1 VSEQVSKETTAR
13 QADTVTGGMPRP
25 RPLNRWGVAFAVFVA
40 AAHIWANAFATLP
53 ELQAAGF
60 HFGLFAVL
68 CVLLFPSS
76 RRRGLRLAIDATI
89 AVVALAATVYLYV
102 AEDALYARGLDLIL
116 SDWVA
121 AAAAILIALELA
133 RRTTGWVVP
142 GLTVLAL
149 TYVVLW
155 GPAIP
160 GAFSFAGLSW
170 ETLLFRSYFG
180 TDGMFGPI
188 ARISWTFVFMFIL
201 LGAFLVRSGAGDFIL
216 ALARA
221 AAGRMTGGPGI
232 VAILGSGLMGSITGS
247 AVANTVSTGVITIPL
262 MKRAGFP
269 PKFAGGV
276 EAAASTGGQLMP
288 PVMGAGAFVMASFT
302 QISYLEII
310 AVSVLPALL
319 YFFTV
324 GVFVRIEAAR
334 IGLKPDPDVE
344 PFWPVLKAGWH
355 FLLPI
360 AALAGLLIA
369 GFTPVYAAAAAI
381 VVTVAASW
389 LSASPMRLRDIV
401 QASADGAIAMAPTAM
416 LLICVGL
423 IVNVVGMT
431 GVGNT
436 FSLMLSNWAGGSLL
450 LTLIL
455 VALASLV
462 LGMGLPVTASYI
474 VLATLSAPAIY
485 GLLVEAELITAL
497 MAGASTPELAAYA
510 MLAAPELA
518 GAVGNSMSEA
528 DATALLAA
536 LPAEIKSGLADGL
549 IAPALLTSM
558 LLAAHLVIFWLSQ
571 DSNVT
576 PPVALCAFAAASIA
590 GTRPMET
597 GFAAWKIAK
606 GLYLV
611 PLLFVYQPLIT
622 GTGIEPLVTTLMA
635 MPAFVALAAA
645 LHGYFSAPLTIPLR
659 LVLGLAGAAI
669 IAPWGDLW
677 AHAALASLLTVGLG
691 LLWRRGKKPGTQL
704 PVSTS

>member
-1 VSEQVSKETTAR
+1 M
-13 QADTVTGGMPRP
+13 ADTQSHAPGGMPQAA
-25 RPLNRWGVAFAVFVA
+25 PLGRLGIAFAVVVS
-40 AAHIWANAFATLP
+40 AAHLWANLLGTLP

-60 HFGLFAVL
+60 HFGLFALL
-68 CVLLFPSS
+68 CVLLFPAS
-76 RRRGLRLAIDATI
+76 RSLPIRI
-89 AVVALAATVYLYV
+89 AVDGLIATGALATAVYLYV
-102 AEDALYARGLDLIL
+102 AEDALYERGVTFIW

-121 AAAAILIALELA
+121 AVTAIAIVIELA

-142 GLTVLAL
+142 ILTLLAL
-149 TYVVLW
+149 TYVVFW
-155 GPAIP
+155 GPYVP
-160 GAFSFAGLSW
+160 GAFAFAGLSL
-170 ETLLFRSYFG
+170 ETLFFRSYFG

-216 ALARA
+216 SLARA
-221 AAGRMTGGPGI
+221 AAGRMTGGPGL

-269 PKFAGGV
+269 AKFAGGV

-334 IGLKPDPDVE
+334 LGLEPDSDVE
-344 PFWPVLKAGWH
+344 PLWPVIRDGWH

-360 AALAGLLIA
+360 AALAGLLIW
-369 GFTPVYAAAAAI
+369 GFTPVYAAVVAI
-381 VVTVAASW
+381 LVTIAASW
-389 LSASPMRLRDIV
+389 LSSKPMRVSDVL
-401 QASADGAIAMAPTAM
+401 AAAAEGAKAMAPTAM
-416 LLICVGL
+416 LLLCVGL

-431 GVGNT
+431 GIGNT
-436 FSLMLSNWAGGSLL
+436 FSLMLSSWAGGSLL
-450 LTLIL
+450 LTLVL

-485 GLLVEAELITAL
+485 GLMVDAELVRSL
-497 MAGASTPELAAYA
+497 MAGGSTPELAAYA
-510 MLAAPELA
+510 MLAAPDLA
-518 GAVGNSMSEA
+518 ALVGQSMTEA
-528 DATALLAA
+528 QATTLLAA
-536 LPAEIKSGLADGL
+536 LPADIRGTLASGL
-549 IAPALLTSM
+549 IAPALLSSM

-622 GTGIEPLVTTLMA
+622 GTGLEPLIAALTAV
-635 MPAFVALAAA
+635 PAFVALAAA
-645 LHGYFSAPLTIPLR
+645 LQGYLAAPLAPIAR
-659 LVLGLAGAAI
+659 IALGLAGAAV
-669 IAPWGDLW
+669 IAPWGGLW
-677 AHAALASLLTVGLG
+677 EHAALAMAVAAGMAVF
-691 LLWRRGKKPGTQL
+691 WRIQAGHT
-704 PVSTS
+704 STATP

>member
-1 VSEQVSKETTAR
+1 MS
-13 QADTVTGGMPRP
+13 QADAGTGITQPGTPQPRA
-25 RPLNRWGVAFAVFVA
+25 LGRWGMAFAVLIA
-40 AAHIWANAFATLP
+40 LAHLWANSFGTLP

-60 HFGLFAVL
+60 HFGLFAALCALIYPASGNRAVRLVL
-68 CVLLFPSS
+68 DG
-76 RRRGLRLAIDATI
+76 GL
-89 AVVALAATVYLYV
+89 ALMALGAAVYLFF
-102 AEDALYARGLDLIL
+102 AEDALYARGVRFVW

-121 AAAAILIALELA
+121 AGAAILVALEFA

-142 GLTVLAL
+142 VLAVLAL
-149 TYVVLW
+149 TYVVVW
-155 GPAIP
+155 GPWVP
-160 GAFSFAGLSW
+160 GAFSFAGLSA
-170 ETLLFRSYFG
+170 ETLMFRSYFG

-201 LGAFLVRSGAGDFIL
+201 LGAFLVKSGAGDFIL

-221 AAGRMTGGPGI
+221 AAGRMTGGPGL

-262 MKRAGFP
+262 MKRAGFRAR
-269 PKFAGGV
+269 FAGGV

-302 QISYLEII
+302 QISYLEIV

-324 GVFVRIEAAR
+324 GVFVRMEAHR
-334 IGLKPDPDVE
+334 HGLVPDGDGEPIG
-344 PFWPVLKAGWH
+344 PVLRKGWH

-360 AALAGLLIA
+360 AALVALLVA
-369 GFTPVYAAAAAI
+369 GFTPTYAGAAAI
-381 VVTVAASW
+381 AVTIAASW
-389 LSASPMRLRDIV
+389 LSDRPMGLRAI
-401 QASADGAIAMAPTAM
+401 AEAAADGARAMAPTAM

-423 IVNVVGMT
+423 VVNVVGMT
-431 GVGNT
+431 GIGNT
-436 FSLMLSNWAGGSLL
+436 FSLMLSDWAGGSLL
-450 LTLIL
+450 LSL
-455 VALASLV
+455 VFIALASLV

-474 VLATLSAPAIY
+474 VLATLSAPAVY
-485 GLLVEAELITAL
+485 GLLVEAEVVAAL
-497 MAGASTPELAAYA
+497 MRGATTETLAAYA
-510 MLAAPELA
+510 RLAAPEIAAALGGPLTQA
-518 GAVGNSMSEA
+518 QAE
-528 DATALLAA
+528 TLLAA
-536 LPAEIKSGLADGL
+536 LPPEARQGLAEGL

-597 GFAAWKIAK
+597 GFAAWKLAK

-622 GTGIEPLVTTLMA
+622 GTGIEPLVTALMA

-645 LHGYFSAPLTIPLR
+645 LHGYLARDLSVAER
-659 LVLGLAGAAI
+659 VVMGLAGAAV

-677 AHAALASLLTVGLG
+677 AHAGLAAALAGGLW
-691 LLWRRGKKPGTQL
+691 LHARYSARSIT
-704 PVSTS
+704 

>member
-1 VSEQVSKETTAR
+1 
-13 QADTVTGGMPRP
+13 MPQPANLGR
-25 RPLNRWGVAFAVFVA
+25 LGFAFAVFVSLT
-40 AAHIWANAFATLP
+40 HLWANAFATLP

-68 CVLLFPSS
+68 CVLLFPASKTLLV
-76 RRRGLRLAIDATI
+76 RVVVDGGI
-89 AVVALAATVYLYV
+89 ALGALAAALYLYF
-102 AEDALYARGLDLIL
+102 AEDALYARGVEFIA

-121 AAAAILIALELA
+121 AIAAIVIVLELA

-142 GLTVLAL
+142 ILTMLAL

-155 GPAIP
+155 GPLVP
-160 GAFSFAGLSW
+160 GTFSFAGLST

-188 ARISWTFVFMFIL
+188 ARISWTYVFMFIL
-201 LGAFLVRSGAGDFIL
+201 LGAFLVRSGAGDFII

-221 AAGRMTGGPGI
+221 AAGRMTGGPGL

-269 PKFAGGV
+269 AKFAGGV

-302 QISYLEII
+302 QISYLQIV

-324 GVFVRIEAAR
+324 GIFVRIEAAR
-334 IGLKPDPDVE
+334 LGLKPDPTSE
-344 PFWPVLKAGWH
+344 PLWPVIRSGWH
-355 FLLPI
+355 FMLPI
-360 AALAGLLIA
+360 AALATMLIA
-369 GFTPVYAAAAAI
+369 GFTPVYAGAVAI
-381 VVTVAASW
+381 AVTVAASW
-389 LSASPMRLRDIV
+389 LSASPMRLKDI
-401 QASADGAIAMAPTAM
+401 AGAAADGARGMAPTAM

-431 GVGNT
+431 GIGNT
-436 FSLMLSNWAGGSLL
+436 FSLMLSSWAGGSLL
-450 LTLIL
+450 LTLVF
-455 VALASLV
+455 VALASLI

-485 GLLVEAELITAL
+485 GLMVDAQLVTAL
-497 MAGASTPELAAYA
+497 MQGATTPTLAAYA
-510 MLAAPELA
+510 MLAAPDVA
-518 GAVGNSMSEA
+518 GSLGSAMSNA
-528 DATALLAA
+528 DAQSLLSA
-536 LPAEIKSGLADGL
+536 LPGDIRAGLAEGL

-576 PPVALCAFAAASIA
+576 PPVALCAFAAATIA
-590 GTRPMET
+590 GTKPMET

-622 GTGIEPLVTTLMA
+622 GTPLEQGITALMA
-635 MPAFVALAAA
+635 LPAFTALAAA
-645 LHGYFSAPLTIPLR
+645 LHGFLSGPLNMPQR
-659 LVLGLAGAAI
+659 FVLGAVGAAI
-669 IAPWGDLW
+669 MTPLGML
-677 AHAALASLLTVGLG
+677 AANAGLAVLVAVGL
-691 LLWRRGKKPGTQL
+691 LLFSRSQIKNRTNPAPQT
-704 PVSTS
+704 P

>member
-1 VSEQVSKETTAR
+1 
-13 QADTVTGGMPRP
+13 MPRP
-25 RPLNRWGVAFAVFVA
+25 QPLGRLGIAFAVTVA
-40 AAHIWANAFATLP
+40 VAHIWANAFATLP

-68 CVLLFPSS
+68 CVLLFPASKT
-76 RRRGLRLAIDATI
+76 RWLRVAIDGTI
-89 AVVALAATVYLYV
+89 AVAALAAAIYLYV
-102 AEDALYARGLDLIL
+102 VEDALYERGVEFIQ

-121 AAAAILIALELA
+121 ASVAILIVLELA
-133 RRTTGWVVP
+133 RRTTGWTVP
-142 GLTVLAL
+142 ILTALAL

-155 GPAIP
+155 GPLVP

-221 AAGRMTGGPGI
+221 AAGRITGGPGI

-334 IGLKPDPDVE
+334 IGLVPSPDVE
-344 PFWPVLKAGWH
+344 PLWPVIKAGWH

-369 GFTPVYAAAAAI
+369 GFTPVYAAAIAI
-381 VVTVAASW
+381 AVTVAASW
-389 LSASPMRLRDIV
+389 LSPNPMRLRDIV
-401 QASADGAIAMAPTAM
+401 GAASDGAVSMAPTAM

-436 FSLMLSNWAGGSLL
+436 FSLMLSSWAGGSLL
-450 LTLIL
+450 LTIIL

-485 GLLVEAELITAL
+485 GLMVEAELVTAL
-497 MAGASTPELAAYA
+497 MQGASTPELSAYA
-510 MLAAPELA
+510 MLVAPEL
-518 GAVGNSMSEA
+518 VTSIGNAMSEA
-528 DATALLAA
+528 DALTLLAA
-536 LPAEIKSGLADGL
+536 LPADIRSGLAEGL

-622 GTGIEPLVTTLMA
+622 GTGLEPLVTALMSVS
-635 MPAFVALAAA
+635 AFTALAAA
-645 LHGYFSAPLTIPLR
+645 LHGYFAQP
-659 LVLGLAGAAI
+659 
-669 IAPWGDLW
+669 
-677 AHAALASLLTVGLG
+677 
-691 LLWRRGKKPGTQL
+691 
-704 PVSTS
+704 

>member
-1 VSEQVSKETTAR
+1 
-13 QADTVTGGMPRP
+13 MPRP
-25 RPLNRWGVAFAVFVA
+25 QPLGRLGIAFAVMVA
-40 AAHIWANAFATLP
+40 AAHLWANAIATLP

-68 CVLLFPSS
+68 CVMLFPVSAN
-76 RRRGLRLAIDATI
+76 RMRRLAIDGSIATAAI
-89 AVVALAATVYLYV
+89 GAALYLYF
-102 AEDALYARGLDLIL
+102 AEDALYARGVEFIQ

-121 AAAAILIALELA
+121 AAVAILIVLELA
-133 RRTTGWVVP
+133 RRTTGWTVP
-142 GLTVLAL
+142 VLTALAL
-149 TYVVLW
+149 AYVVVW
-155 GPAIP
+155 GPLVP

-334 IGLKPDPDVE
+334 IGLTPDPDVE
-344 PFWPVLKAGWH
+344 PLWPVIKAGWH

-369 GFTPVYAAAAAI
+369 GFTPVYAAAIAI
-381 VVTVAASW
+381 GVTIAASW
-389 LSASPMRLRDIV
+389 LSPKPMRLHDIIGA
-401 QASADGAIAMAPTAM
+401 ASDGAISMAPTAM

-436 FSLMLSNWAGGSLL
+436 FSLMLSSWAGGSLL
-450 LTLIL
+450 LTIVL

-485 GLLVEAELITAL
+485 GLMVEAELVKAL
-497 MAGASTPELAAYA
+497 MLGAATPELSAYAMLVAPELAAGIGTA
-510 MLAAPELA
+510 
-518 GAVGNSMSEA
+518 MSEA
-528 DATALLAA
+528 DAQTLLAA
-536 LPAEIKSGLADGL
+536 LPANIRSGLADGL

-622 GTGIEPLVTTLMA
+622 GTGIEPLITAAMA
-635 MPAFVALAAA
+635 VPAFTALAAA
-645 LHGYFSAPLTIPLR
+645 LHGHFARPVSITLR
-659 LVLGLAGAAI
+659 TGLGLAGIAI
-669 IAPWGDLW
+669 IAPWGALW
-677 AHAALASLLTVGLG
+677 MHAALAACLAAALVA
-691 LLWRRGKKPGTQL
+691 LWRLQSKNRAKEPYTA
-704 PVSTS
+704 S

>member
-1 VSEQVSKETTAR
+1 
-13 QADTVTGGMPRP
+13 MPRP
-25 RPLNRWGVAFAVFVA
+25 QPLGRLGIAFAATVSVA
-40 AAHIWANAFATLP
+40 HLWANAFATLP

-68 CVLLFPSS
+68 CVILFPAS
-76 RRRGLRLAIDATI
+76 RTRWLRLTIDGSIAAT
-89 AVVALAATVYLYV
+89 ALAAAVYLYI
-102 AEDALYARGLDLIL
+102 AEDALYDRGVEFIQ

-121 AAAAILIALELA
+121 SAVAILIVLELA
-133 RRTTGWVVP
+133 RRTTGWTVP
-142 GLTVLAL
+142 VLTALAL
-149 TYVVLW
+149 TYVVVW
-155 GPAIP
+155 GPLVP

-334 IGLKPDPDVE
+334 IGLTPDPEVE
-344 PFWPVLKAGWH
+344 PLWPVFKAGWH

-369 GFTPVYAAAAAI
+369 GFTPVYAAAIAI
-381 VVTVAASW
+381 AVTIAASW
-389 LSASPMRLRDIV
+389 LSPNPMKLRDIIGA
-401 QASADGAIAMAPTAM
+401 ASDGAISMAPTAM

-436 FSLMLSNWAGGSLL
+436 FSLMLSSWAGGSLL
-450 LTLIL
+450 LTIIL

-485 GLLVEAELITAL
+485 GLMVEAELVKAL
-497 MAGASTPELAAYA
+497 MLGAATPELSAYA
-510 MLAAPELA
+510 MLVAPDLAASI
-518 GAVGNSMSEA
+518 GNAMSEA
-528 DATALLAA
+528 DALKLLAA
-536 LPAEIKSGLADGL
+536 LPADIRSSLAEGL

-622 GTGIEPLVTTLMA
+622 GTGIEPLVTALMA
-635 MPAFVALAAA
+635 IPAFTALAAA
-645 LHGYFSAPLTIPLR
+645 LHGYFARPLGIAFR
-659 LVLGLAGAAI
+659 VALGAGGAAI
-669 IAPWGDLW
+669 IAPWDDLW
-677 AHAALASLLTVGLG
+677 THAAAAAVLAGGLG
-691 LLWRRGKKPGTQL
+691 YLWINQSRKPANRPIQT
-704 PVSTS
+704 P

>member
-1 VSEQVSKETTAR
+1 MTSRQDGETTAIA
-13 QADTVTGGMPRP
+13 QDTA
-25 RPLNRWGVAFAVFVA
+25 PLGRIGFAFAVFIA
-40 AAHIWANAFATLP
+40 LAHVWANAFATLP

-60 HFGLFAVL
+60 HFGLFAAL
-68 CVLLFPSS
+68 TAMLHPATRRS
-76 RRRGLRLAIDATI
+76 RIARIIIDGTLGTA
-89 AVVALAATVYLYV
+89 ALAAAVYLYF
-102 AEDALYARGLDLIL
+102 AEDALYDRGVDLIW

-121 AAAAILIALELA
+121 AAAAILVVLELA
-133 RRTTGWVVP
+133 RRTTGLVVP
-142 GLTVLAL
+142 VLAVLAL

-155 GPAIP
+155 GPLVP
-160 GAFSFAGLSW
+160 GAFSFAGLSA
-170 ETLLFRSYFG
+170 ETLAFRSYFG

-188 ARISWTFVFMFIL
+188 ARISWTYVFMFIL

-221 AAGRMTGGPGI
+221 AAGRMTGGPGL
-232 VAILGSGLMGSITGS
+232 VAVLGSGLMGSITGS

-269 PKFAGGV
+269 ARFAGGV

-302 QISYLEII
+302 QISYLEIV

-324 GVFVRIEAAR
+324 GVFVRIEAHR
-334 IGLKPDPDVE
+334 LGLRPEVDAE
-344 PFWPVLKAGWH
+344 PLLPVLAQGWH

-360 AALAGLLIA
+360 AALVAMLVA
-369 GFTPVYAAAAAI
+369 GFTPTYAAAAAI
-381 VVTVAASW
+381 AATIAASW
-389 LSASPMRLRDIV
+389 LSPTPMGLRAV
-401 QASADGAIAMAPTAM
+401 AEAAADGAKAMAPTAM

-436 FSLMLSNWAGGSLL
+436 FSLMLSGWAGGSLL
-450 LTLIL
+450 LTVVFI
-455 VALASLV
+455 ALASLV
-462 LGMGLPVTASYI
+462 LGMGLPVTAAYI

-485 GLLVEAELITAL
+485 GLMVETEIVSAL
-497 MAGASTPELAAYA
+497 MRGEVTQTLTVYA
-510 MLAAPELA
+510 QLAAPELA
-518 GAVGNSMSEA
+518 GSLGSPMPQA
-528 DATALLAA
+528 DAQALLAA
-536 LPAEIKSGLADGL
+536 LPPDVRQGLGSDL
-549 IAPALLTSM
+549 LAPALLTSM

-611 PLLFVYQPLIT
+611 PLLFIYQPLIT
-622 GTGIEPLVTTLMA
+622 GTPLEQAVTALMA

-645 LHGYFSAPLTIPLR
+645 LHGHLSAPLGWPARIA
-659 LVLGLAGAAI
+659 LGLGGAAV
-669 IAPWGDLW
+669 IAPWGGLW
-677 AHAALASLLTVGLG
+677 AHAVLAAIVAIG
-691 LLWRRGKKPGTQL
+691 LLA
-704 PVSTS
+704 VSKIGAKSAG

>member
-1 VSEQVSKETTAR
+1 MTPQPTHMSDDDAPHTTPGTMPR
-13 QADTVTGGMPRP
+13 TMPRP
-25 RPLNRWGVAFAVFVA
+25 GQLGRLGIVFAVFVSL
-40 AAHIWANAFATLP
+40 AHLWANAFGTLP

-60 HFGLFAVL
+60 HFALFAVL
-68 CVLLFPSS
+68 CVLLFPASHN
-76 RRRGLRLAIDATI
+76 RALRLAVDGAIGA
-89 AVVALAATVYLYV
+89 AALATALYLYG
-102 AEDALYARGLDLIL
+102 AEDALYARGVTFIVT
-116 SDWVA
+116 DWIAAVTAVA
-121 AAAAILIALELA
+121 IVLELT

-142 GLTVLAL
+142 VLAVAAL
-149 TYVVLW
+149 SYVVLW
-155 GPAIP
+155 GPWVP
-160 GAFSFAGLSW
+160 GAFSFAGLSA
-170 ETLLFRSYFG
+170 ETLFFRSYFG

-188 ARISWTFVFMFIL
+188 ARISWTFVFIFIL
-201 LGAFLVRSGAGDFIL
+201 LGAFLVRSGAGEFIL

-221 AAGRMTGGPGI
+221 VAGRMTGGPGL

-247 AVANTVSTGVITIPL
+247 AIANTVSTGVVTIPL

-269 PKFAGGV
+269 AKFAGGV

-324 GVFVRIEAAR
+324 GIFVRIEAGR
-334 IGLKPDPDVE
+334 LGLTPETDAE
-344 PFWPVLKAGWH
+344 PIWPVLKSGWP

-360 AALAGLLIA
+360 AALAGLLVA
-369 GFTPVYAAAAAI
+369 GFTPVYAGAAAI
-381 VVTVAASW
+381 GVTIVSSW
-389 LSASPMRLRDIV
+389 LSPAPMRPIDI
-401 QASADGAIAMAPTAM
+401 ATAAADGARAMAPTAM

-436 FSLMLSNWAGGSLL
+436 FSLMLSGWAGGSLL
-450 LTLIL
+450 LTIVF

-474 VLATLSAPAIY
+474 VLATLSAPALY
-485 GLLVEAELITAL
+485 GLMVEAHLVEAL
-497 MAGASTPELAAYA
+497 MGGATTPTLGAYA
-510 MLAAPELA
+510 LLAAPDLA
-518 GAVGNSMSEA
+518 AHIGTTMSKA
-528 DATALLAA
+528 DAHALLAA
-536 LPAEIKSGLADGL
+536 LPPGVGTDLAEGL
-549 IAPALLTSM
+549 IAPTLLTAM

-606 GLYLV
+606 GLYLI

-622 GTGIEPLVTTLMA
+622 GTGIEPLVTALMA
-635 MPAFVALAAA
+635 LPAIAALAAA
-645 LHGYFSAPLTIPLR
+645 VHGHFATPLTIGPR
-659 LVLGLAGAAI
+659 AVLAAFGTAVI
-669 IAPWGDLW
+669 VPWGPLA
-677 AHAALASLLTVGLG
+677 AHAAVALIGGIGLAV
-691 LLWRRGKKPGTQL
+691 LWRYQTARAGP
-704 PVSTS
+704 

>member
-1 VSEQVSKETTAR
+1 MAEKPGSG
-13 QADTVTGGMPRP
+13 TGSMPAAA
-25 RPLNRWGVAFAVFVA
+25 PLGRLGIAFAVVVS
-40 AAHIWANAFATLP
+40 AAHLWANLFGTLP

-68 CVLLFPSS
+68 CVLLFPASGP
-76 RRRGLRLAIDATI
+76 RALRIIVDGLI
-89 AVVALAATVYLYV
+89 AAGALATSIYLYM
-102 AEDALYARGLDLIL
+102 AEDALYARGVSFIW
-116 SDWVA
+116 SDWIA
-121 AAAAILIALELA
+121 ALTAIAIVMELA

-142 GLTVLAL
+142 VLTLLAL

-155 GPAIP
+155 GPHVP
-160 GAFSFAGLSW
+160 GAFAFAGLSA

-310 AVSVLPALL
+310 AVSVLPAIL

-324 GVFVRIEAAR
+324 GVFVRLEAAR
-334 IGLKPDPDVE
+334 LGLTPETDAEPIG
-344 PFWPVLKAGWH
+344 PVLRQGWH

-360 AALAGLLIA
+360 AALAGLLIW
-369 GFTPVYAAAAAI
+369 GFTPVFAAAIAILVTVASSWLSGTPMRLDDVLAAAA
-381 VVTVAASW
+381 
-389 LSASPMRLRDIV
+389 
-401 QASADGAIAMAPTAM
+401 DGAKAMAPTAM
-416 LLICVGL
+416 LLLCVGL

-431 GVGNT
+431 GIGNT
-436 FSLMLSNWAGGSLL
+436 FSLMLSGWAGGSLL
-450 LTLIL
+450 LTLVL
-455 VALASLV
+455 VALASLI

-485 GLLVEAELITAL
+485 GLMVDAELVRTL
-497 MAGASTPELAAYA
+497 MAGGSTPELAAYA
-510 MLAAPELA
+510 LLAAPDLA
-518 GAVGNSMSEA
+518 ALVGQQMTETQAS
-528 DATALLAA
+528 TLLAA
-536 LPAEIKSGLADGL
+536 LPADIRATLADGL
-549 IAPALLTSM
+549 LSPPLLASM

-597 GFAAWKIAK
+597 GLSAWKIAK

-611 PLLFVYQPLIT
+611 PLLFVYQPLVT
-622 GTGIEPLVTTLMA
+622 GTGIEPLVTALMA
-635 MPAFVALAAA
+635 MPAFMALAAS
-645 LHGYFSAPLTIPLR
+645 LQGYFAATLPPLSRLALGVAGSAVILPWGTLWEHVALSCF
-659 LVLGLAGAAI
+659 LAVGLA
-669 IAPWGDLW
+669 
-677 AHAALASLLTVGLG
+677 VF
-691 LLWRRGKKPGTQL
+691 WRFQTRRA
-704 PVSTS
+704 

>member
-1 VSEQVSKETTAR
+1 MPQPMALGRAGFGFAIFVS
-13 QADTVTGGMPRP
+13 
-25 RPLNRWGVAFAVFVA
+25 L
-40 AAHIWANAFATLP
+40 AHLWANAFATLP

-68 CVLLFPSS
+68 CVLLFPAS
-76 RRRGLRLAIDATI
+76 RVRWLRITIDGTI
-89 AVVALAATVYLYV
+89 ATAAMGAAVYLYL
-102 AEDALYARGLDLIL
+102 AEDALYDRGVSFIA

-121 AAAAILIALELA
+121 SIIAVVIVLELA

-142 GLTVLAL
+142 ILAALAL
-149 TYVVLW
+149 SYVVLW
-155 GPAIP
+155 GPLVP
-160 GAFSFAGLSW
+160 GAFAFAGLSA
-170 ETLLFRSYFG
+170 ETLFFRSYFG

-188 ARISWTFVFMFIL
+188 ARISWTFVFIFIL

-221 AAGRMTGGPGI
+221 AAGRMVGGPGI

-324 GVFVRIEAAR
+324 GIFVRLEAAR
-334 IGLKPDPDVE
+334 LGLSPDTNIE
-344 PFWPVLKAGWH
+344 PLWPVIRDGWH
-355 FLLPI
+355 FMLPI

-369 GFTPVYAAAAAI
+369 GFTPVYAGAAAI
-381 VVTVAASW
+381 GVTVAASW
-389 LSASPMRLRDIV
+389 LSKSPMKLTDI
-401 QASADGAIAMAPTAM
+401 AHAAADGARAMAPTAM

-423 IVNVVGMT
+423 IVSVVGMT

-436 FSLMLSNWAGGSLL
+436 FSLMLSGWAGGSLL
-450 LTLIL
+450 LTLVF

-485 GLLVEAELITAL
+485 GLMVDAELVRAL
-497 MAGASTPELAAYA
+497 MAGATTPTLAAYA
-510 MLAAPELA
+510 MLTAPELA
-518 GAVGNSMSEA
+518 ASIGSTMSEA
-528 DATALLAA
+528 DARTLLAA
-536 LPAEIKSGLADGL
+536 LPLDVRAGLAEGL

-590 GTRPMET
+590 GSRPMET

-622 GTGIEPLVTTLMA
+622 GTGLEPLVTTVMA
-635 MPAFVALAAA
+635 APAFVALAAS
-645 LHGYFSAPLTIPLR
+645 LHGYLNAPLS
-659 LVLGLAGAAI
+659 LVHRAALGLAGAAI
-669 IAPWGDLW
+669 IMPWGSLW
-677 AHAALASLLTVGLG
+677 EHAALAGVLSVALAF
-691 LLWRRGKKPGTQL
+691 LWRLQAKKPANPPLQ
-704 PVSTS
+704 TS

>member
-1 VSEQVSKETTAR
+1 
-13 QADTVTGGMPRP
+13 MPRP
-25 RPLNRWGVAFAVFVA
+25 QPLGRLGIAFAVTIA
-40 AAHIWANAFATLP
+40 AAHVWANAFATLP

-68 CVLLFPSS
+68 CVLLFPASKT
-76 RRRGLRLAIDATI
+76 RWLRIAIDGTI
-89 AVVALAATVYLYV
+89 AVLALAAAIYLYV
-102 AEDALYARGLDLIL
+102 AEDALYERGVEFIQ

-121 AAAAILIALELA
+121 ASVAILIVLELA
-133 RRTTGWVVP
+133 RRTTGWTVP
-142 GLTVLAL
+142 ILTSLAL

-155 GPAIP
+155 GPLVP

-334 IGLKPDPDVE
+334 IGLVPSPDVE
-344 PFWPVLKAGWH
+344 PLWPVIKAGWH

-369 GFTPVYAAAAAI
+369 GFTPVYSAAI
-381 VVTVAASW
+381 AIAVTVAASW
-389 LSASPMRLRDIV
+389 LSPNPMRLRDIV
-401 QASADGAIAMAPTAM
+401 GAASDGAVSMAPTAM

-436 FSLMLSNWAGGSLL
+436 FSLMLSSWAGGSLL
-450 LTLIL
+450 LTIIL

-485 GLLVEAELITAL
+485 GLMVETELVTAL
-497 MAGASTPELAAYA
+497 MLGASTPELSAYA
-510 MLAAPELA
+510 MLVAPEL
-518 GAVGNSMSEA
+518 VTSIGNAMSEA
-528 DATALLAA
+528 DALTLLAA
-536 LPAEIKSGLADGL
+536 LPADIRSGLAEGL

-622 GTGIEPLVTTLMA
+622 GTGIEPLVTALMA
-635 MPAFVALAAA
+635 VPAFTALAAA
-645 LHGYFSAPLTIPLR
+645 LHGYFAQPLSIPLR
-659 LVLGLAGAAI
+659 VILGIAGAAI
-669 IAPWGDLW
+669 IAPWGELW
-677 AHAALASLLTVGLG
+677 MHAAMAAALAVALG
-691 LLWRRGKKPGTQL
+691 ILWQRQAKNPAKE
-704 PVSTS
+704 PVSAS

>member
-1 VSEQVSKETTAR
+1 
-13 QADTVTGGMPRP
+13 MPIP
-25 RPLNRWGVAFAVFVA
+25 QPLGRLGIAFAVVVA
-40 AAHIWANAFATLP
+40 AAHLWANAFATLP

-68 CVLLFPSS
+68 CVMLFPASANKT
-76 RRRGLRLAIDATI
+76 LRIAVDGTI
-89 AVVALAATVYLYV
+89 ATAAAAAALYLYL
-102 AEDALYARGLDLIL
+102 AEDALYARGVEFIQ

-121 AAAAILIALELA
+121 AAVAILIVLELA
-133 RRTTGWVVP
+133 RRTTGWTVP
-142 GLTVLAL
+142 VLTALAL

-155 GPAIP
+155 GPMVP

-302 QISYLEII
+302 QISYLDII

-334 IGLKPDPDVE
+334 IGLTPDPDVE
-344 PFWPVLKAGWH
+344 PLWPVFKAGWH

-369 GFTPVYAAAAAI
+369 GFTPVYAATIAI
-381 VVTVAASW
+381 GVTIAASW
-389 LSASPMRLRDIV
+389 LSPNPMRLRDIIGA
-401 QASADGAIAMAPTAM
+401 ASDGAISMAPTAM

-436 FSLMLSNWAGGSLL
+436 FSLMLSSWAGGSLL
-450 LTLIL
+450 LTIVL

-485 GLLVEAELITAL
+485 GLMVDAELVTAL
-497 MAGASTPELAAYA
+497 MQGASTPELAAYA
-510 MLAAPELA
+510 MLVAPELA
-518 GAVGNSMSEA
+518 ASIGAAMSEA
-528 DATALLAA
+528 DAQTLLTAL
-536 LPAEIKSGLADGL
+536 PTDIRSGLADGL

-622 GTGIEPLVTTLMA
+622 GTGIEPLIAAAMA
-635 MPAFVALAAA
+635 VPAFTALAAA
-645 LHGYFSAPLTIPLR
+645 LHGHFAGPMS
-659 LVLGLAGAAI
+659 LVLRIGFGLAGAAV
-669 IAPWGDLW
+669 IAPWGALW
-677 AHAALASLLTVGLG
+677 MHAALAACLATALAA
-691 LLWRRGKKPGTQL
+691 LWRSQSKNRSEEPL
-704 PVSTS
+704 PAS

>member
-1 VSEQVSKETTAR
+1 
-13 QADTVTGGMPRP
+13 MPRP
-25 RPLNRWGVAFAVFVA
+25 RPLSRLGIAFAVTVA
-40 AAHIWANAFATLP
+40 VAHLWANTFATLP

-68 CVLLFPSS
+68 CVLLFPASKTPW
-76 RRRGLRLAIDATI
+76 LRIAIDGTI
-89 AVVALAATVYLYV
+89 ATAAMAAAVYLYF
-102 AEDALYARGLDLIL
+102 AEDALYERGVELVA

-121 AAAAILIALELA
+121 ASVAILIVLELA
-133 RRTTGWVVP
+133 RRTTGWTVP
-142 GLTVLAL
+142 VLTALAL
-149 TYVVLW
+149 TYVVVW
-155 GPAIP
+155 GPLVP

-334 IGLKPDPDVE
+334 IGLMPDPDVE
-344 PFWPVLKAGWH
+344 PLWPVIKAGWH

-369 GFTPVYAAAAAI
+369 GFTPVYSAAIAI
-381 VVTVAASW
+381 VVTIAASW
-389 LSASPMRLRDIV
+389 LSPNPMRLRDVIGA
-401 QASADGAIAMAPTAM
+401 ASDGAVSMAPTAM

-436 FSLMLSNWAGGSLL
+436 FSLMLSSWAGGSLL
-450 LTLIL
+450 LTIIL

-485 GLLVEAELITAL
+485 GLMVEAELVTAL
-497 MAGASTPELAAYA
+497 MQGASTPELSAYA
-510 MLAAPELA
+510 MLVAPDLVA
-518 GAVGNSMSEA
+518 NIGNAMSEA
-528 DATALLAA
+528 DALTLLAA
-536 LPAEIKSGLADGL
+536 LPADIRSGLADGL

-622 GTGIEPLVTTLMA
+622 GTGLEPLVTALMA
-635 MPAFVALAAA
+635 IPAFTALAAA
-645 LHGYFSAPLTIPLR
+645 LHGYFAQPLSLPFRII
-659 LVLGLAGAAI
+659 LGTAGAAI

-677 AHAALASLLTVGLG
+677 MHAALAAALVTALG
-691 LLWRRGKKPGTQL
+691 ILWQRQAKKPAKE

>member
-1 VSEQVSKETTAR
+1 MNTPDTAA
-13 QADTVTGGMPRP
+13 QDTIAAPGGMPQAQTLGR
-25 RPLNRWGVAFAVFVA
+25 LGVAFAVCVSA
-40 AAHIWANAFATLP
+40 LHLWANAFATLP

-60 HFGLFAVL
+60 HFALFAVL
-68 CVLLFPSS
+68 CVLLFPASKVQW
-76 RRRGLRLAIDATI
+76 LRILIDTTI
-89 AVVALAATVYLYV
+89 ATAATAAAIYLYV
-102 AEDALYARGLDLIL
+102 AEDALYARGVTFVT

-121 AAAAILIALELA
+121 ASAAILIVLELT

-142 GLTVLAL
+142 VLAVLAL
-149 TYVVLW
+149 TYVVAW
-155 GPAIP
+155 GPLVP
-160 GAFSFAGLSW
+160 GAFSFAGLST
-170 ETLLFRSYFG
+170 ETLAFRSYFG

-216 ALARA
+216 ALAKA
-221 AAGRMTGGPGI
+221 AAGRMTGGPGM

-262 MKRAGFP
+262 MKRSGFP

-310 AVSVLPALL
+310 AASVLPALL

-334 IGLKPDPDVE
+334 LGLTPDTDHNTL
-344 PFWPVLKAGWH
+344 WPIIKQGWQ

-360 AALAGLLIA
+360 AALAGMLIA
-369 GFTPVYAAAAAI
+369 GFTPVYAAAIAI
-381 VVTVAASW
+381 VVTIASSW
-389 LSASPMRLRDIV
+389 LSANPMRLGDI
-401 QASADGAIAMAPTAM
+401 AGAAADGAKSMAPTAM

-431 GVGNT
+431 GIGNT
-436 FSLMLSNWAGGSLL
+436 FSLMLSSWADGSLL
-450 LTLIL
+450 LTLVL

-485 GLLVEAELITAL
+485 GLMVDAQLVTAL
-497 MAGASTPELAAYA
+497 MNGSTTPDLAAYA
-510 MLAAPELA
+510 MLIAPDLA
-518 GAVGNSMSEA
+518 NTLGKAMSEA
-528 DATALLAA
+528 DAMALLSA
-536 LPAEIKSGLADGL
+536 LPLDVKNSLADGL
-549 IAPALLTSM
+549 IAPALLAST

-597 GFAAWKIAK
+597 GLAAWKIAK

-622 GTGIEPLVTTLMA
+622 GTGMEPLVTALMA
-635 MPAFVALAAA
+635 LPAFTALAAA
-645 LHGYFSAPLTIPLR
+645 LQGHLNAPLAWWAR
-659 LVLGLAGAAI
+659 GVLGLAGACVL
-669 IAPWGDLW
+669 APWGTLPEH
-677 AHAALASLLTVGLG
+677 ATAALALTAMLVFA
-691 LLWRRGKKPGTQL
+691 WRKPQFT
-704 PVSTS
+704 T